1 MYTTWHPIYSIGSIV
16 MNQTKCIPNSRLL
29 ILLSD
34 TKVERNS
41 LMEHVYPRLKEKCHE
56 LGYEFQARVWC
67 YPIKHCFETLQLY
80 LNFFLDIAGR
90 GHAMGRSRWGSRRP
104 SIYRVVL
111 ERDRFVSKAFCRTDF
126 CGETGRQP
134 FTEIYQ
140 SFFNYWWKLIDV
152 TTSVCCEK
160 VARNLNA
167 LVTSLFSAQNFL
179 FLICKN
185 IFQNYL

>member
-1 MYTTWHPIYSIGSIV
+1 
-16 MNQTKCIPNSRLL
+16 MNQSKCIPNSRLC
-29 ILLSD
+29 IFLSD

-67 YPIKHCFETLQLY
+67 VLSVKTLLW
-80 LNFFLDIAGR
+80 NVATVFKIILDIAGR

-104 SIYRVVL
+104 SINRVVL

-134 FTEIYQ
+134 FTKVYQ
-140 SFFNYWWKLIDV
+140 S
-152 TTSVCCEK
+152 
-160 VARNLNA
+160 
-167 LVTSLFSAQNFL
+167 LF
-179 FLICKN
+179 N
-185 IFQNYL
+185 IFQNYLNYFNI